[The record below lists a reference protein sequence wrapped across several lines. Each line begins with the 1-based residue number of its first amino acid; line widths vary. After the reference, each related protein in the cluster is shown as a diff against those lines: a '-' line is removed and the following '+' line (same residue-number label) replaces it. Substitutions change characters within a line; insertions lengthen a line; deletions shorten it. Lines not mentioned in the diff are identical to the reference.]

1 MKKILTIIFLT
12 SFFFVLSLTV
22 MAAEPGNPGDDP
34 QIGGNPPLGGGAPI
48 GSGSL
53 LLVGMAAA
61 YGGYKIKKNNSNKE
75 S

>member
-1 MKKILTIIFLT
+1 MKKILTTTILT

-22 MAAEPGNPGDDP
+22 MASSEPGDPGAEPGSGD
-34 QIGGNPPLGGGAPI
+34 PPLGGGAPI

-53 LLVGMAAA
+53 LLIGMAAA
-61 YGGYKIKKNNSNKE
+61 YGGYKTKKNTSNKE